1 MYRSELGKEAIQ
13 HWYNQQ
19 QQQYGYK
26 SHYVDTRYGKTH
38 CLVAGETSSPS
49 LLLLPGTNF
58 SALSWH
64 EHIKPLSDSFRVI
77 AVDIVGQPGKSSDQR
92 LRFKDDSYAEWLLDL
107 LDGLDTNEAHVVGHS
122 LGGWIGLKTASIAPK
137 RIAKLVLIGSA
148 GLVPLRISPEIL
160 LKSISFVFFPNQ
172 RTSTRLLQMMS
183 VQPPPADMVTWMEL
197 VGKHV
202 KSSLAP
208 PPLQETELQQIEAA
222 IMLITGEKDVFVQAE
237 HVAMRAKQ
245 VLNKPK
251 TIIVP
256 DTGHLLPDEQPE
268 KCVAYIK
275 TFFKQM

>member
-1 MYRSELGKEAIQ
+1 
-13 HWYNQQ
+13 
-19 QQQYGYK
+19 
-26 SHYVDTRYGKTH
+26 
-38 CLVAGETSSPS
+38 
-49 LLLLPGTNF
+49 
-58 SALSWH
+58 
-64 EHIKPLSDSFRVI
+64 
-77 AVDIVGQPGKSSDQR
+77 
-92 LRFKDDSYAEWLLDL
+92 
-107 LDGLDTNEAHVVGHS
+107 
-122 LGGWIGLKTASIAPK
+122 
-137 RIAKLVLIGSA
+137 
-148 GLVPLRISPEIL
+148 L
-160 LKSISFVFFPNQ
+160 LKSMSFVFFPNQ